1 MATAKGVEITRLD
14 TTPRTLLEK
23 GSVGTVKVF
32 MDTIAAGTGDIDDN
46 DIILLA
52 EVPSNAKILSIKLF
66 NDALDGGSN
75 LATDVGVY
83 NGPIKTSDYAANAVI
98 DRDCYATASAALQ
111 SAVIVGTEVAYE
123 VRNISDISNFVW
135 EDAGLSSDPGVPL
148 RIALTIET
156 VAGTA
161 AAGDITMQVTYVH

>member
-75 LATDVGVY
+75 LANDVGVY
-83 NGPIKTSDYAANAVI
+83 NGPIATSSYAANAVI
-98 DRDCYATASAALQ
+98 DRDAYATASAVLQ
-111 SAVIVGTEVAYE
+111 AAVLTGTEVAFE
-123 VRNISDISNFVW
+123 VRNVNAISNYVW

-161 AAGDITMQVTYVH
+161 VEGDITMQVTYVH